1 MHKSPWTWGWLN
13 FYLLLK
19 SKVFLY
25 SSWGSH
31 SKYTVVV
38 CHFLLQLTHWKSP
51 WCWERLRTEGA
62 LGDEMVG
69 WHHWCNGHELGQ
81 TLGDD
86 EGQGGLMCCSPWACK
101 ELDTTRWLNS
111 NICLFK
117 KFIFNWKVIALQY
130 YVGFYQTSTWISHSL
145 YMS

>member
-38 CHFLLQLTHWKSP
+38 CQFLLQLTHWKSP

-86 EGQGGLMCCSPWACK
+86 EGQGGLQGIFPTQGSNLWLFHWHAGSSPLSHQGSPHLRLCCCSVIQS
-101 ELDTTRWLNS
+101 LR
-111 NICLFK
+111 
-117 KFIFNWKVIALQY
+117 NWVSRAIQ
-130 YVGFYQTSTWISHSL
+130 
-145 YMS
+145 